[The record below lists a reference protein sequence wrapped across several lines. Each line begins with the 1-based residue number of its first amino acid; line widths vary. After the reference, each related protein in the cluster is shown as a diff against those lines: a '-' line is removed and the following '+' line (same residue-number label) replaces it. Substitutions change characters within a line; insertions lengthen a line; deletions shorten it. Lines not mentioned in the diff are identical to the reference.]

1 MIGLST
7 GEWSKGQMAALLER
21 LSERWKDDV

>member
-7 GEWSKGQMAALLER
+7 GEWSKGRMAALLER
-21 LSERWKDDV
+21 LSEQWKGDV